1 MSLTQ
6 ALFSDSQ
13 AKVYVWVFGHPTRSF
28 HLNELRRLTGLGS
41 ASLKREITRL
51 ASAGLIT
58 TLMIGNQRHI
68 SANKQSPIFGEL
80 RALTQKVL
88 GASPMIRAALNPVSS
103 KIALAFI
110 YGSIAKETDTA
121 LSDVDILVVGND
133 LTLSEL
139 LEHLLPVE
147 ELLGR
152 KINPTCYT
160 IEEFEKRLDDADS
173 FVNRVLSQPTIQLI
187 GDISV
192 FRST

>member
-1 MSLTQ
+1 
-6 ALFSDSQ
+6 
-13 AKVYVWVFGHPTRSF
+13 
-28 HLNELRRLTGLGS
+28 
-41 ASLKREITRL
+41 
-51 ASAGLIT
+51 
-58 TLMIGNQRHI
+58 
-68 SANKQSPIFGEL
+68 
-80 RALTQKVL
+80 
-88 GASPMIRAALNPVSS
+88 MIRAALNPVSS